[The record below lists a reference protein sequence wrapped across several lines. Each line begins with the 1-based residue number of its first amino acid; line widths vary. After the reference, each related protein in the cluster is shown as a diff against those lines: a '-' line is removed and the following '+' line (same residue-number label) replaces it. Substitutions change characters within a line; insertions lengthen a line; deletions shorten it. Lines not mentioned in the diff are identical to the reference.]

1 MMQEILTDA
10 ADRMDKSLEA
20 LRQELNK
27 IRTGKAT
34 TALLDGVKVE
44 YYGTMTPLNQMAN
57 VSVLDPHTLSVQ
69 PWDKS
74 ALGAIDKAIKA
85 ADLGLN
91 PSNDGVVIRVPIP
104 MLNEERRR
112 DFVKLVKRFGE
123 EAKVALRNVRR
134 DANEHLKKAEKEDH
148 VSEDARIK
156 AEKDVQ
162 DMTDKHV
169 ARVDELLKHKEAEIM
184 EV

>member
-1 MMQEILTDA
+1 MMQEILNDA
-10 ADRMDKSLEA
+10 SQRMDKTIEA
-20 LRQELNK
+20 LRQELSK

-34 TALLDGVKVE
+34 TALLDGVKLE

-57 VSVLDPHTLSVQ
+57 VSVLDSHTLSVQ
-69 PWDKS
+69 PWDKNT
-74 ALGAIDKAIKA
+74 LGAIDKAIMA

-91 PSNDGVVIRVPIP
+91 PANDGNIIRVPIP
-104 MLNEERRR
+104 ALNEERRR
-112 DFVKLVKRFGE
+112 DMVKLVKRFGE
-123 EAKVALRNVRR
+123 ETKVALRNVRR
-134 DANEHLKKAEKEDH
+134 DANEHLKKAEKDDH

-162 DMTDKHV
+162 EMTDKHV
-169 ARVDELLKHKEAEIM
+169 LRVDELLKTKEVEIM

>member
-1 MMQEILTDA
+1 MMQEILKDA
-10 ADRMDKSLEA
+10 ADRMDKSIEA
-20 LRQELNK
+20 LRQELSK

-91 PSNDGVVIRVPIP
+91 PSNDGIVLRVPIP

-148 VSEDARIK
+148 VSEDARLK

-169 ARVDELLKHKEAEIM
+169 ARIDELLKHKEAEIM

>member
-1 MMQEILTDA
+1 MMREILNDA
-10 ADRMDKSLEA
+10 ARRMDRTIET
-20 LRQELNK
+20 LRQELSK

-91 PSNDGVVIRVPIP
+91 PSNDGVVIRVPVP
-104 MLNEERRR
+104 ALNEERRR

-123 EAKVALRNVRR
+123 ESKVALRNVRR

-148 VSEDARIK
+148 VSEDDRLK

-162 DMTDKHV
+162 EMTDKHV

>member
-1 MMQEILTDA
+1 MMQEILNDA

-20 LRQELNK
+20 LRQELSK

-91 PSNDGVVIRVPIP
+91 PSNDGIVIRVPIP

-148 VSEDARIK
+148 VSEDARLK

-169 ARVDELLKHKEAEIM
+169 LRVDDLLKHKEAEIM

>member
-1 MMQEILTDA
+1 MMQEILKDA
-10 ADRMDKSLEA
+10 ADRMDKSIEA
-20 LRQELNK
+20 LRQELSK

-44 YYGTMTPLNQMAN
+44 YYGTMTPINQTAN
-57 VSVLDPHTLSVQ
+57 ISVLDPHTLSVQ
-69 PWDKS
+69 PWDKN

-104 MLNEERRR
+104 ALNEERRR
-112 DFVKLVKRFGE
+112 EFVKLVKRFGE
-123 EAKVALRNVRR
+123 ETKIALRNVRR
-134 DANEHLKKAEKEDH
+134 DANDHLKKAEKEDH
-148 VSEDARIK
+148 VSEDARLK

-162 DMTDKHV
+162 EMTDKHV

>member
-1 MMQEILTDA
+1 MMQEILSDA
-10 ADRMDKSLEA
+10 ADRMDKSIDA
-20 LRQELNK
+20 LRQELSK

-44 YYGTMTPLNQMAN
+44 YYGTMTPLNQTAN
-57 VSVLDPHTLSVQ
+57 ISVLDPHTLSVQ
-69 PWDKS
+69 PWDKN

-104 MLNEERRR
+104 ALNEERRR
-112 DFVKLVKRFGE
+112 EFVKLVKRFGE
-123 EAKVALRNVRR
+123 ETKIALRNIRR

-148 VSEDARIK
+148 VSEDARLK

-162 DMTDKHV
+162 EMTDKHV
-169 ARVDELLKHKEAEIM
+169 TRVDELLKLKEAEIM

>member
-1 MMQEILTDA
+1 MMKNILKDA
-10 ADRMDKSLEA
+10 SERMDKSVEN
-20 LRQELNK
+20 LRQELSK

-34 TALLDGVKVE
+34 TALLDGIKVE
-44 YYGTMTPLNQMAN
+44 YYGTMTPLSQMAN
-57 VSVLDPHTLSVQ
+57 VSVLDPHTLSIQ

-74 ALGAIDKAIKA
+74 ALNSIEKSILT

-91 PSNDGVVIRVPIP
+91 PANDGNVIRVPIP
-104 MLNEERRR
+104 PLNEERRKEL
-112 DFVKLVKRFGE
+112 VKLIKRFGE
-123 EAKVALRNVRR
+123 EAKIALRNIRR
-134 DANEHLKKAEKEDH
+134 DANDHLKKAEKEDH

-162 DMTDKHV
+162 EMTDKHV
-169 ARVDELLKHKEAEIM
+169 ERIDEMIAHKEEEIM

>member
-1 MMQEILTDA
+1 MMQEILKDA
-10 ADRMDKSLEA
+10 SQRMDKSIEA
-20 LRQELNK
+20 LRQELSK
-27 IRTGKAT
+27 VRTGKAT
-34 TALLDGVKVE
+34 TALLDGVRVE

-57 VSVLDPHTLSVQ
+57 VSVLDSHTLSVQ

-74 ALGAIDKAIKA
+74 ALGSIEKAIMS

-91 PSNDGVVIRVPIP
+91 PSNDGNVIRVPIP
-104 MLNEERRR
+104 LLNEERRR

-123 EAKVALRNVRR
+123 ETKIALRNIRR
-134 DANEHLKKAEKEDH
+134 DANEHLKLAEKEDH
-148 VSEDARIK
+148 VSEDARLK

-162 DMTDKHV
+162 DMTDQHV
-169 ARVDELLKHKEAEIM
+169 TKVDDLLKSKEAEIM

>member
-1 MMQEILTDA
+1 MMREILNDA
-10 ADRMDKSLEA
+10 AQRMDRTIET
-20 LRQELNK
+20 LRQELSK

-104 MLNEERRR
+104 ALNEERRR

-123 EAKVALRNVRR
+123 ESKVALRNVRR

-148 VSEDARIK
+148 VSEDDRLK

-162 DMTDKHV
+162 EMTDKHV